1 MSVPLCDMVGHCVG
15 VGDKFN
21 LTEAKNAIHTQCNIT
36 TVQDIV
42 LVIISWPVDH
52 FLHTVSVCLN
62 SQAQVNGEER
72 SRICTVIID
81 LVMMVW

>member
-1 MSVPLCDMVGHCVG
+1 MCLYVTWLDTVWEWET
-15 VGDKFN
+15 N

-52 FLHTVSVCLN
+52 FLHNVSVCLN